1 MRKIMLV
8 IEDYTDLI
16 ALENLLRRVGFDVL
30 SLGKDILVSDA
41 LLRFQP
47 DIVIATSKGRVVDG
61 LRVAAR
67 VKKQTPAPRVA
78 LAYTLGNAPSLNS
91 EGQTL
96 VDAMVV
102 LPIQPSSFLKVM
114 SQLAGI
120 DAASLLSKYEKISTV
135 RPQEEELLHVTGEAP
150 APVES
155 RFVRNAPIEPAAAP
169 SVFDEDPWAKSEEEW
184 DPAKKPGEAATTRSI
199 RSDRYDRF
207 LSTMEEEKFDNV
219 LPREKAAAAMR
230 ELKKASEKDKDK
242 LEQLDRERREF
253 VKVLF
258 EDGESDQASKG
269 KTKK

>member
-30 SLGKDILVSDA
+30 SLGKDILVNDA

-78 LAYTLGNAPSLNS
+78 LTYALGNAPTLTS

-102 LPIQPSSFLKVM
+102 LPIQSASFLKVM

-120 DAASLLSKYEKISTV
+120 DASSLLAKYEKISTV
-135 RPQEEELLHVTGEAP
+135 RPQEEELMHVTGEAP

-155 RFVRNAPIEPAAAP
+155 RFVRNTPVETTAP
-169 SVFDEDPWAKSEEEW
+169 SVLDEDPWAKSEEEW
-184 DPAKKPGEAATTRSI
+184 DPTKKPGQASTTRSI

-207 LSTMEEEKFDNV
+207 LNTMEEEKFDNV

-230 ELKKASEKDKDK
+230 ELKKAAEKDKDK
-242 LEQLDRERREF
+242 LEELDRERREF

-258 EDGESDQASKG
+258 EDEASRG